1 MDMTQT
7 QNAERFIVRPIIK
20 FGMLFG
26 YRVYD
31 NLEKKSTVYDEYNE
45 DEEWRAKSK
54 ADMMNALYN
63 N

>member
-7 QNAERFIVRPIIK
+7 QNTERFIVLPVVK
-20 FGMLFG
+20 FGLLFG

-31 NLEKKSTVYDEYNE
+31 RLKKETTVYDDYTE

-54 ADMMNALYN
+54 ADMMNALYA
-63 N
+63 